1 MLVRLS
7 TKGQLVIPNEIRKA
21 LGLESGTYFDV
32 RLENDE
38 IIFAPIDHTQPL
50 DRLYGKYAQVDL
62 LADLEADHLTEIAQ
76 DQ

>member
-7 TKGQLVIPNEIRKA
+7 TKGQLVIPNEIRKV
-21 LGLESGTYFDV
+21 LGLETGTYFDV

-38 IIFAPIDHTQPL
+38 IIFTPIDHTQPL

-62 LADLEADHLTEIAQ
+62 LAELEADHLTEMAQ